1 MSENENVVVERQT
14 RSDPAFEIVEIDE
27 ERGTVIVEI
36 QKGILG
42 SMANQLKNTN
52 NQRKGASIIRKL
64 GFELARAGNILYE
77 TDEQDQEGTV
87 CETET
92 Q

>member
-1 MSENENVVVERQT
+1 MSENENVV
-14 RSDPAFEIVEIDE
+14 RSDPAFEIVDIDE
-27 ERGTVIVEI
+27 GDGTVVVKI

-64 GFELARAGNILYE
+64 GFELARAGDVLYG
-77 TDEQDQEGTV
+77 TDEQELS
-87 CETET
+87 ETEIKCI
-92 Q
+92 

>member
-1 MSENENVVVERQT
+1 MSQNENATVELKP

-27 ERGTVIVEI
+27 ERGTVLVSI

-64 GFELARAGNILYE
+64 GFELARVGNILYE
-77 TDEQDQEGTV
+77 TDEQDQERSV
-87 CETET
+87 
-92 Q
+92 

>member
-1 MSENENVVVERQT
+1 MPENENVTVEHKT

-27 ERGTVIVEI
+27 ERGTVMVEI

-64 GFELARAGNILYE
+64 GFELARAGNILYD
-77 TDEQDQEGTV
+77 TGEQDEEGTV
-87 CETET
+87 
-92 Q
+92 

>member
-1 MSENENVVVERQT
+1 MSENENIVVEPKT
-14 RSDPAFEIVEIDE
+14 RSDPAFEIHAIDE
-27 ERGTVIVEI
+27 DRGSVLVEI

-77 TDEQDQEGTV
+77 TDEQDHEGTV
-87 CETET
+87 CEAET